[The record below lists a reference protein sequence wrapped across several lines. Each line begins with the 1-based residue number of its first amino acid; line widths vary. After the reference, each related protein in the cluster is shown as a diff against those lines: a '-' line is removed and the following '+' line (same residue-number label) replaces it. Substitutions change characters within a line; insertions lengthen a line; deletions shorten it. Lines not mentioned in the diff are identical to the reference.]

1 MNINY
6 RKKFVKV
13 WRGVVLRETII
24 SFWKSDSSQISYK
37 EDTSQEVA
45 LAIAKIVDVLSLSII
60 VFILVGDDVGFTP
73 ARRPLP
79 LSPASRLLVLLM

>member
-13 WRGVVLRETII
+13 WCGAVLRETII
-24 SFWKSDSSQISYK
+24 SFSKSVWSQLSYEKDSRQ
-37 EDTSQEVA
+37 DDV
-45 LAIAKIVDVLSLSII
+45 LAITKIVDVLSLSII
-60 VFILVGDDVGFTP
+60 VFILVCDDVRFTP

-79 LSPASRLLVLLM
+79 LPPASRLLVLLM